1 MEKYYTVC
9 LGGLEIKGW
18 VIYVFNISDL
28 EPEALIQ
35 LSRESN

>member
-1 MEKYYTVC
+1 MEKHYPVC
-9 LGGLEIKGW
+9 LGVLEIKGW
-18 VIYVFNISDL
+18 VIYIFNISDL

>member
-9 LGGLEIKGW
+9 LGDLEIKGW

-28 EPEALIQ
+28 EPGALIQ